1 MSVEPTV
8 LARPSH
14 DDQLHAGGYIF
25 ANIEAKM
32 VCFRVI
38 LFFSPFLV
46 DF

>member
-1 MSVEPTV
+1 MSVESTV

-14 DDQLHAGGYIF
+14 DDKPHAGGYIF

-32 VCFRVI
+32 VWFRVI
-38 LFFSPFLV
+38 PFFFPFLV